1 MPWSDVAMLYS
12 FNRELR
18 MKKQNDA
25 TDSATT
31 LEDSTTREEVVTV
44 AECYYLQDCILIRG
58 ETCPS
63 PSILPIRKLYFR

>member
-25 TDSATT
+25 TDSATP

-58 ETCPS
+58 EKCPS